1 MYTAEIMSRDQYVP
15 KNPNKSDLDNV
26 FDLSFPTVQP
36 YLFKVSSFLFWELF
50 FFFSVDICLGARI
63 RRCSKESVEILY
75 VYSVNT
81 SLADVNHIFVAI
93 QSAAFR
99 PVDFVVYIC

>member
-1 MYTAEIMSRDQYVP
+1 M
-15 KNPNKSDLDNV
+15 
-26 FDLSFPTVQP
+26 
-36 YLFKVSSFLFWELF
+36 
-50 FFFSVDICLGARI
+50 DICLGARI
-63 RRCSKESVEILY
+63 WRCSKESVEILY